1 MADIAASV
9 LAKLKNK
16 AKDAGISYQQCLQL
30 FMQEEFL
37 RKLSKSGYDDFLILK
52 GGLFIYTLTN
62 FESRATIDVDFL
74 LRGYSNSIDNVK
86 NLIFKI
92 IGTPTGNDYIEM
104 TAKGFEKISPQR
116 KYHGISIQIIGQ
128 IKNVRVPFNVDIGV
142 GDVIVPK
149 AEQRK
154 INTQLPGF
162 EAPVI
167 KTYSLE
173 STIAEKF
180 DAILQRFELTGR
192 MKDFYDIY
200 YLSRTF
206 DFEGAKLQSAIFETL
221 QRRGT
226 PYGRES
232 FKRVVAL
239 AEDEDMQKRWK
250 YFLKNIKDNTLEF
263 SVVIAEIQ
271 TFLEPVFDAIVNEEE
286 WQEWWNFI
294 TKWKNERSL
303 K

>member
-1 MADIAASV
+1 
-9 LAKLKNK
+9 
-16 AKDAGISYQQCLQL
+16 
-30 FMQEEFL
+30 
-37 RKLSKSGYDDFLILK
+37 
-52 GGLFIYTLTN
+52 
-62 FESRATIDVDFL
+62 
-74 LRGYSNSIDNVK
+74 
-86 NLIFKI
+86 
-92 IGTPTGNDYIEM
+92 
-104 TAKGFEKISPQR
+104 
-116 KYHGISIQIIGQ
+116 
-128 IKNVRVPFNVDIGV
+128 
-142 GDVIVPK
+142 
-149 AEQRK
+149 
-154 INTQLPGF
+154 
-162 EAPVI
+162 
-167 KTYSLE
+167 
-173 STIAEKF
+173 
-180 DAILQRFELTGR
+180 

-226 PYGRES
+226 PHERDS

-294 TKWKNERSL
+294 TKWKKRKVS
-303 K
+303 

>member
-37 RKLSKSGYDDFLILK
+37 RKLSKSEYDGFLILK

-86 NLIFKI
+86 DLIFKI

-104 TAKGFEKISPQR
+104 TAKGFEEISPQR

-142 GDVIVPK
+142 GDIIVPK

-167 KTYSLE
+167 KTYSIE

-206 DFEGAKLQSAIFETL
+206 DFDGAKLQAAIFGTL
-221 QRRGT
+221 RQRGT
-226 PYGRES
+226 PYEQDS
-232 FKRVVAL
+232 FKRIVAL
-239 AEDEDMQKRWK
+239 AEDEDMKKRWK

-271 TFLEPVFDAIVNEEE
+271 TFLEPVFDTIVNEEE

-294 TKWKNERSL
+294 TKWKKRKES
-303 K
+303 